1 MRRRAALAIYFGS
14 PTACAVRPKW
24 YVALLAGCFVAA
36 AAHSAEPAVTAL
48 VGGTI
53 IDVSQGGRST
63 HDIGDSVILLQGA
76 RITAVG
82 THSTVVIPPGAA
94 VVHIEG
100 KFVIPG
106 LVDGFCGMRNQAEA
120 NAELYEGVTTIGATG
135 DDRRGALFLAADPSP
150 HIYPVDSAGTTDDW
164 SLLRGDPAWR
174 DVLADGADTHEL
186 TPAETAD
193 QIDET
198 RQRGTR
204 VLWIGHN
211 ITTENT
217 AAIIAQA
224 RRQHVVTYGEFV
236 ATPYQA
242 GIADGVTVLLHMSRL
257 ELGLAPLPFQREA
270 ATDPEGRGAAPAYAA
285 VDAIDPRDPI
295 VAQYADMIASN
306 HVAIMPTFSLYY
318 ALLPGRRNLWR
329 EPAAA
334 ILDPRT
340 MGTPSDRATGDLPFP
355 DPAVRA
361 SMQNFAEH
369 SFALDRVLI
378 AHHVPVLAASGASWQ
393 GTLPGI
399 SLHTE
404 MELLV
409 RAGLTPRAAIAAGTG
424 NYAEILGWSELGRV
438 AAGRRADLVVLDAD
452 PTLDV
457 GNADRIESVYLLG
470 QKLDRNA
477 LLRKNVP

>member
-1 MRRRAALAIYFGS
+1 M
-14 PTACAVRPKW
+14 
-24 YVALLAGCFVAA
+24 
-36 AAHSAEPAVTAL
+36 TAL
-48 VGGTI
+48 VGGTV
-53 IDVSQGGRST
+53 IDVSHGGHST
-63 HDIGDSVILLQGA
+63 HDIANAVILLQGA
-76 RITAVG
+76 RIAAVG
-82 THSTVVIPPGAA
+82 TGSTVAIPPGAA

-120 NAELYEGVTTIGATG
+120 DAELYEGVTTIGATG
-135 DDRRGALFLAADPSP
+135 DDRRGTLFLAADPSP
-150 HIYPVDSAGTTDDW
+150 HVYPVDSAGTTDDW

-174 DVLADGADTHEL
+174 DVLADSGQPHEL
-186 TPAETAD
+186 SPEQTAD

-198 RQRGTR
+198 LRRGTR
-204 VLWIGHN
+204 VIWIGHN
-211 ITTENT
+211 ITTETT

-224 RRQHVVTYGEFV
+224 SRQHVATYGEFV

-270 ATDPEGRGAAPAYAA
+270 AADPEGRGATPAYSA
-285 VDAIDPRDPI
+285 VDAIDPHDPV

-318 ALLPGRRNLWR
+318 ALLPGHRNLWR

-334 ILDPRT
+334 ILDPKS
-340 MGTPSDRATGDLPFP
+340 MGTPSDPATGDVAFP

-361 SMQNFAEH
+361 SMQTFAEH

-404 MELLV
+404 LEMLV
-409 RAGLTPRAAIAAGTG
+409 RGGLSPRAALAAATG

-438 AAGRRADLVVLDAD
+438 AAGRRADLVVLAAD
-452 PTLDV
+452 PTQDV
-457 GNADRIESVYLLG
+457 ANADKIDSIYLAG
-470 QKLDRNA
+470 EKLDRA
-477 LLRKNVP
+477 GLLRKVE